1 MNRDYGPRALAGTV
15 LRNWS
20 TLLCFEMF
28 YRGVGFV
35 ILSPL
40 LRYLLG
46 LLPGLAGEAYLGQGN
61 ILSIFNHPPA
71 ILLLLGILLL
81 AGFFVYFE
89 IVALFLYSERSWRRE
104 YCSVWGL
111 WKETTAKAAGLFL
124 PKRLLIFL
132 LLPVMMFSLFSITS
146 GYLQDVRIPEFIM
159 EFLEENPLL
168 FGVFVGVVILFHLI
182 IFFYLFG
189 LPALLFEGKSFIGSW
204 KESKRL
210 LYKRKIRIIGKFA
223 AYWLMYLITIAILTA
238 IGLFLLVGGVRLFSN
253 PAVARGQFQLFF
265 ISLQGIWGIVT
276 GAVTSVFL
284 CSVIVVCYHQGRGD
298 PRPLVERRPRTKR
311 RVAARVVVVIGT
323 LLFLALF
330 SETEIGGRVWYPV
343 DLPTK
348 VVAHR
353 AGAAFGPENTVAAL
367 RQAAEDGAYMAE
379 IDVQQLKDG
388 TLIVLHDTNF
398 KRTTGRDLDVWDADY
413 ETVKGLDAGSSYSPE
428 FTGEPVPTLEDM
440 LRAAK
445 DNIHLMVELKAN
457 GHEES
462 LVENTLDLIE
472 EYGMKEQCMIAS
484 MDVDIL
490 SQVKKMAPDMKTV
503 YISVLLF
510 LEDYSLD
517 DIDAYSVETTALTT
531 ELAVKAHFHGKQ
543 VYAWTANSEET
554 IDKILR
560 CGADGLVTDNP
571 LLANYCI
578 SEANENFL
586 MTELSDIFFPE
597 GEDLEPEALLQNA

>member
-1 MNRDYGPRALAGTV
+1 MNRDYGLRAMAGTI

-20 TLLCFEMF
+20 TLLCFEML

-40 LRYLLG
+40 IRFLLG
-46 LLPGLAGEAYLGQGN
+46 LLPGLAGEAYLGQDN
-61 ILSIFNHPPA
+61 ILTIFQHPPA
-71 ILLLLGILLL
+71 ILLLLGVLLL

-146 GYLQDVRIPEFIM
+146 GYLQNVKVPEFVM
-159 EFLEENPLL
+159 EFLGENPPL
-168 FGVFVGVVILFHLI
+168 FGVFVGMVLLFHLI
-182 IFFYLFG
+182 LFLYLFG

-204 KESKRL
+204 KESRRL
-210 LYKRKIRIIGKFA
+210 LYKRKIRIIGKVA
-223 AYWLMYLITIAILTA
+223 AYWLLFVVFLGALTV
-238 IGLFLLVGGVRLFSN
+238 IGIYLLVGAVRLFTN
-253 PAVARGQFQLFF
+253 PAIARGQFQLYFV
-265 ISLQGIWGIVT
+265 SLQGVWGVVT
-276 GAVTSVFL
+276 GALTSVFL
-284 CSVIVVCYHQGRGD
+284 CSVIVVCYHQGRRD
-298 PRPLVERRPRTKR
+298 PRPLVEKKPRTKR
-311 RVAARVVVVIGT
+311 KVAGRIAVIIGT
-323 LLFLALF
+323 LLFLVFF
-330 SETEIGGRVWYPV
+330 SETEIGGRVWRSA

-348 VVAHR
+348 IVAHR

-398 KRTTGRDLDVWDADY
+398 KRTTGRDLNVWDADV
-413 ETVKGLDAGSSYSPE
+413 ETVKQLDAGSSYSSE
-428 FTGEPVPTLEDM
+428 FAGEPVPTLEDM
-440 LRAAK
+440 LLAAK

-457 GHEES
+457 GHEEN
-462 LVENTLDLIE
+462 LVQNTLDLME
-472 EYGMKEQCMIAS
+472 QCGMKEQCMIAS

-490 SQVKKMAPDMKTV
+490 KQVKQLAPDMKTV

-510 LEDYSLD
+510 SDQYSLK
-517 DIDAYSVETTALTT
+517 DIDAYSVETTSLTT
-531 ELAVKAHFHGKQ
+531 ELVVKANFQGKQ

-554 IDKILR
+554 MDKILR

-571 LLANYCI
+571 LLAKYCI
-578 SEANENFL
+578 SEANENL
-586 MTELSDIFFPE
+586 LLLELTDIFFPE
-597 GEDLEPEALLQNA
+597 THDEKSIILPQNA